1 MGQKGKNCQNMVFLF
16 KLSTAM
22 AIESSRKQSTAVE
35 GEGEEEGAGREMCWR
50 GGGEGWYA
58 ERMKAVWCMAR
69 GWVAAGMVAFGMAAG
84 AMAAD
89 EEGPAPVDGESL
101 AAQIGDA
108 AAARELMAAVQGSVP
123 NVPLSMDAE
132 IMTLSPAGKRTG
144 RIRAQALWMPGK
156 SGRKAVYELL
166 GDDGEPE
173 ARMTV
178 GLPEAAGQ
186 ETSFRYEWG
195 RPPAETE
202 TPDLFAPIG
211 GSDICWM
218 ELSFS
223 FFWWANPR
231 ITGVEKVK
239 GRWWCQVVELDCP
252 LEFAREGGWDT
263 LRLWVAPA
271 YGAAVKGEAL
281 RGGTAVKSFEV
292 ESVTK
297 VRKVYMI
304 SEMTVRNRESGGRS
318 RLKLSHLELEAPEY
332 TDEERALFE
341 GPVRW

>member
-1 MGQKGKNCQNMVFLF
+1 MV
-16 KLSTAM
+16 
-22 AIESSRKQSTAVE
+22 
-35 GEGEEEGAGREMCWR
+35 
-50 GGGEGWYA
+50 
-58 ERMKAVWCMAR
+58 ERMKHKNTWSMAR
-69 GWVAAGMVAFGMAAG
+69 GWVAAGMMVLAFAG
-84 AMAAD
+84 AGAKA
-89 EEGPAPVDGESL
+89 EEPKETVDGESL

-123 NVPLSMDAE
+123 NVPLSMDAD
-132 IMTLSPAGKRTG
+132 ILSLSPAGKPTG
-144 RIRAQALWMPGK
+144 RIRAKALWMPGK
-156 SGRKAVYELL
+156 SGRKAVYEVL
-166 GDDGEPE
+166 GEDGEAE
-173 ARMTV
+173 ERMTV
-178 GLPEAAGQ
+178 GLPMAAGG
-186 ETSFRYEWG
+186 EATFRHEWG
-195 RPPAETE
+195 RPPMETE

-211 GSDICWM
+211 DSDICWM

-252 LEFAREGGWDT
+252 EGVSREGGWDT

-271 YGAAVKGEAL
+271 YGAAMKGEAL
-281 RGGTAVKSFEV
+281 RGGTPVKSFEV

-304 SEMTVRNRESGGRS
+304 SEMMVRNRESGGRS

-332 TDEERALFE
+332 SEEERALFE

>member
-1 MGQKGKNCQNMVFLF
+1 MK
-16 KLSTAM
+16 
-22 AIESSRKQSTAVE
+22 AIWVMLAAGLIGGAAAAWSAEEDAAAAVE
-35 GEGEEEGAGREMCWR
+35 GEA
-50 GGGEGWYA
+50 
-58 ERMKAVWCMAR
+58 
-69 GWVAAGMVAFGMAAG
+69 
-84 AMAAD
+84 
-89 EEGPAPVDGESL
+89 L
-101 AAQIGDA
+101 AAQIGDE

-123 NVPLSMDAE
+123 RVPMSMDAE
-132 IMTLSPAGKRTG
+132 ISTLSPAGKRTG
-144 RIRAQALWMPGK
+144 RIRAKALWMPGK

-252 LEFAREGGWDT
+252 EGVRQEGGWDT

-297 VRKVYMI
+297 VRKTYMI
-304 SEMTVRNRESGGRS
+304 SEMTVRNAERGGRS

-332 TDEERALFE
+332 SEEERALFE

>member
-1 MGQKGKNCQNMVFLF
+1 MVG
-16 KLSTAM
+16 A
-22 AIESSRKQSTAVE
+22 AAW
-35 GEGEEEGAGREMCWR
+35 GEETIDE
-50 GGGEGWYA
+50 
-58 ERMKAVWCMAR
+58 
-69 GWVAAGMVAFGMAAG
+69 VALSM
-84 AMAAD
+84 
-89 EEGPAPVDGESL
+89 
-101 AAQIGDA
+101 QIGDA
-108 AAARELMAAVQGSVP
+108 RAARELMARVQESVP
-123 NVPLSMDAE
+123 NVPLSMDAD
-132 IMTLSPAGKRTG
+132 ILSLSPAGKPKG
-144 RIRAQALWMPGK
+144 RIRAKALWMPGK
-156 SGRKAVYELL
+156 SGRKAVYEVL
-166 GDDGEPE
+166 GADGEAE
-173 ARMTV
+173 ERMTV
-178 GLPEAAGQ
+178 GLPLSAGGEA
-186 ETSFRYEWG
+186 TFRHEWG
-195 RPPAETE
+195 RPLVETE

-281 RGGTAVKSFEV
+281 RSGTAVKSFEV

-297 VRKVYMI
+297 VRNVYMI

-332 TDEERALFE
+332 TEEERALFE